1 MSQAVTANSNI
12 WAMLA
17 IKRLRLEKGM
27 TQQQLAERAGIDR
40 VATISDL
47 ENNRGNPTLQ
57 TLSQVA
63 EALGVTLRQLFQAET
78 AEQDFEN
85 LIRNV
90 QKLKDRD
97 RQSIRSLIESLLNQE
112 K

>member
-1 MSQAVTANSNI
+1 
-12 WAMLA
+12 MLA
-17 IKRLRLEKGM
+17 IKRIRLEKGL

-57 TLSQVA
+57 TLNQVA
-63 EALGVTLRQLFQAET
+63 GALGVTLRQLFKVEAS
-78 AEQDFEN
+78 EQDLEE
-85 LIRNV
+85 LIQNV

-97 RQSIRSLIESLLNQE
+97 RKSIRSVIDSILNRDQ
-112 K
+112 